1 MRISLNIL
9 YALILLAAGFIAFA
23 ALRPAL
29 AQDAEV
35 APEEAATDTADAT
48 TEFTPFL
55 SARGESAR
63 AIGENL
69 ETQGL
74 IDSAFFFR
82 MSLRFSGEAAN
93 IQAGEYA
100 IPLGASMEEIVEIIT
115 SGDVIQRNVTFPE
128 GLTSWQ
134 MVQVLNKVEELP
146 GEITEIP
153 VEGTLLPETYAYTA
167 GDTKQDI
174 LDRAAVAMTKALEE
188 LWVNRSADVAVDTIE
203 EAVILASIIEKETG
217 VNSERHLVS
226 SVYSNRLT
234 TRGWRLQAD
243 PTIIYGLT
251 DGRMD
256 LGRGLRKSELKDASN
271 LYNTYQHNG
280 LPPGP
285 IANPGKAA
293 LEAAMNPADTDFFF
307 FVADCEGGH
316 NFGVT
321 LDDHNRNVAYFR
333 RTCG

>member
-29 AQDAEV
+29 AQDGEVSDASAE
-35 APEEAATDTADAT
+35 ADAPA
-48 TEFTPFL
+48 EEIDYTPFL
-55 SARGESAR
+55 IEKGQSARV
-63 AIGENL
+63 IGENL
-69 ETQGL
+69 EAQGL

-93 IQAGEYA
+93 IQAGEYG
-100 IPLGASMEEIVEIIT
+100 IPNGATMEEIVEIIT
-115 SGDVIQRNVTFPE
+115 SGKVIQRTVTFPE

-134 MVQVLNKVEELP
+134 IVQVINKVDELP

-167 GDTKQDI
+167 GDTKQDV
-174 LDRAAVAMTKALEE
+174 LDRAAEAMTKALDE
-188 LWVNRSADVAVDTIE
+188 LWAERSPTIAVESLE

-243 PTIIYGLT
+243 PTIIYGIT

-256 LGRGLRKSELKDASN
+256 LGRGIRRSELDDKSN
-271 LYNTYQHNG
+271 PYNTYQHNG

-293 LEAAMNPADTDFFF
+293 LEAAMNPADTDYFF